1 MSNKNDYPHNMRKE
15 YTNKDVYE
23 FLAAEC
29 QYNPE
34 LWKVFGEGIATQTED
49 ADFWDSLSEEL
60 DCFRICDECGKP
72 MIEGY
77 LVDGCDTYCSDDCL
91 HQHLTD
97 EEYQALY
104 NDCDGDTYWTNW
116 YEDSKTFRNSR

>member
-1 MSNKNDYPHNMRKE
+1 MRRE

-29 QYNPE
+29 KYNPE
-34 LWKVFGEGIATQTED
+34 LWKEFGEGITTHTED

-60 DCFRICDECGKP
+60 DCFRICEECGKP

-77 LVDGCDTYCSDDCL
+77 LVDGCDTYCSDECL
-91 HQHLTD
+91 HQHITV
-97 EEYQALY
+97 EEYQTLY
-104 NDCDGDTYWTNW
+104 NDGDGDTYWTNW
-116 YEDSKTFRNSR
+116 YEGSKTFKNNA